1 MIFIYNVFEAML
13 FMALIVPYTAFLVF
27 LCVKIMD
34 ISMFIGDKI
43 VDFTVKILGLKA
55 PSK

>member
-1 MIFIYNVFEAML
+1 
-13 FMALIVPYTAFLVF
+13 MAFVIPYTAFLVF

-34 ISMFIGDKI
+34 LSMFIGDKV
-43 VDFTVKILGLKA
+43 VDFTVKILGFQT